1 MKKFL
6 SLLAVSI
13 FIVGFS
19 SCSENDL
26 IDSIETKSIPTIE
39 TKELKADI
47 QYQANMLNAKILSTF
62 TSKTRESNEVMYP
75 EYYGGSYI
83 TPEGK
88 LIIFI
93 KGDIT
98 TGRNNIASI
107 TNDSQIIYKP
117 CRYSFQELTDI
128 VNSIGDYLKNNL
140 IIKKNISGAAI
151 IDGENKVEVYLKE
164 CNEQTIADFKR
175 DVINHDAIS
184 FLQSEESRIESSI
197 LYPGGMASVNTSST
211 SYGSYAFRAIENSGS
226 KRKGMVTAGHVISQG
241 GTIYFAGEEVGDC
254 SVSKQGGSADAAFIP
269 TKDNYELSNFISGT
283 LFELST
289 ETSLPGAGTYVNL
302 RGATSGAQGG
312 NIIST
317 NAVEEFNGHAY
328 TNLTTAQYTSD
339 NGDSGGIIYT
349 YISKDE
355 IRYTVGVH
363 LGRANGVKYFSK
375 ADYVL
380 STLNVSRY

>member
-98 TGRNNIASI
+98 TGRNNITSI

-140 IIKKNISGAAI
+140 IIKKNTFS
-151 IDGENKVEVYLKE
+151 YL
-164 CNEQTIADFKR
+164 
-175 DVINHDAIS
+175 
-184 FLQSEESRIESSI
+184 
-197 LYPGGMASVNTSST
+197 
-211 SYGSYAFRAIENSGS
+211 
-226 KRKGMVTAGHVISQG
+226 
-241 GTIYFAGEEVGDC
+241 
-254 SVSKQGGSADAAFIP
+254 
-269 TKDNYELSNFISGT
+269 
-283 LFELST
+283 
-289 ETSLPGAGTYVNL
+289 
-302 RGATSGAQGG
+302 
-312 NIIST
+312 
-317 NAVEEFNGHAY
+317 
-328 TNLTTAQYTSD
+328 
-339 NGDSGGIIYT
+339 
-349 YISKDE
+349 
-355 IRYTVGVH
+355 
-363 LGRANGVKYFSK
+363 
-375 ADYVL
+375 
-380 STLNVSRY
+380 

>member
-1 MKKFL
+1 
-6 SLLAVSI
+6 
-13 FIVGFS
+13 
-19 SCSENDL
+19 
-26 IDSIETKSIPTIE
+26 
-39 TKELKADI
+39 
-47 QYQANMLNAKILSTF
+47 
-62 TSKTRESNEVMYP
+62 
-75 EYYGGSYI
+75 
-83 TPEGK
+83 
-88 LIIFI
+88 
-93 KGDIT
+93 
-98 TGRNNIASI
+98 
-107 TNDSQIIYKP
+107 
-117 CRYSFQELTDI
+117 
-128 VNSIGDYLKNNL
+128 
-140 IIKKNISGAAI
+140 
-151 IDGENKVEVYLKE
+151 
-164 CNEQTIADFKR
+164 
-175 DVINHDAIS
+175 
-184 FLQSEESRIESSI
+184 
-197 LYPGGMASVNTSST
+197 
-211 SYGSYAFRAIENSGS
+211 
-226 KRKGMVTAGHVISQG
+226 MVTAGHVISQG

>member
-98 TGRNNIASI
+98 TGRNNITSI

-117 CRYSFQELTDI
+117 CRYSFQELT
-128 VNSIGDYLKNNL
+128 
-140 IIKKNISGAAI
+140 
-151 IDGENKVEVYLKE
+151 
-164 CNEQTIADFKR
+164 
-175 DVINHDAIS
+175 
-184 FLQSEESRIESSI
+184 
-197 LYPGGMASVNTSST
+197 
-211 SYGSYAFRAIENSGS
+211 
-226 KRKGMVTAGHVISQG
+226 
-241 GTIYFAGEEVGDC
+241 
-254 SVSKQGGSADAAFIP
+254 
-269 TKDNYELSNFISGT
+269 
-283 LFELST
+283 
-289 ETSLPGAGTYVNL
+289 
-302 RGATSGAQGG
+302 
-312 NIIST
+312 
-317 NAVEEFNGHAY
+317 
-328 TNLTTAQYTSD
+328 
-339 NGDSGGIIYT
+339 
-349 YISKDE
+349 
-355 IRYTVGVH
+355 
-363 LGRANGVKYFSK
+363 
-375 ADYVL
+375 
-380 STLNVSRY
+380 